1 MMTFPLFCAKYRAS
15 YEKLQKK
22 LCILDEPYKVDELRM
37 AWENYISGEWYA
49 KAFKPYALAQ
59 SNVKFYD
66 YQIRLALAEQLTYHD
81 DKSLLEFK
89 ASSPDT
95 FEWAVADYYK
105 RLYEERE
112 KEEKN

>member
-1 MMTFPLFCAKYRAS
+1 MMTLAIYCAKYRAS

-22 LCILDEPYKVDELRM
+22 LCILDEPYKLDELKA
-37 AWENYISGEWYA
+37 AWQSYISSEWYA

-66 YQIRLALAEQLTYHD
+66 YQIRLAFADKLTYHD

-89 ASSPDT
+89 ESDPDT
-95 FEWAVADYYK
+95 FVWVVEEYYRK
-105 RLYEERE
+105 LYDERE